1 MIAAMSSKLAAV
13 HGEAQARKP
22 FRRELELDWR
32 AAKTV
37 DEEETG
43 AAFAEHK
50 AAIDDRHRVLRRF
63 GLSCMMDSTLADPA
77 ADLVEHRARAFDLGG
92 GGGADVGVG
101 VSLGLRRCA
110 APGRNAC
117 GHVRDRPSAPRRPAN
132 RPSPCRE

>member
-1 MIAAMSSKLAAV
+1 MSSKLAAV

-77 ADLVEHRARAFDLGG
+77 DELVEQREREIDLGVADG
-92 GGGADVGVG
+92 ECRSEGDDVLVVPADVEHQAVT
-101 VSLGLRRCA
+101 LA
-110 APGRNAC
+110 
-117 GHVRDRPSAPRRPAN
+117 
-132 RPSPCRE
+132 